1 MTEEGGGGDPQ
12 EMRQRLIER
21 STQDEGLRQRLLED
35 PKGTVEQELGARLPE
50 EVEIR
55 AVEETPEIIYLVLPP
70 KAAASLEDSELSER
84 DLDAIAGGYYPEPVA
99 SYNDCGSTRSKKACD
114 PLP

>member
-1 MTEEGGGGDPQ
+1 MSEAAGGYPV
-12 EMRQRLIER
+12 ETRRRLIER
-21 STQDEGLRQRLLED
+21 SAQDEELRQRLLDD
-35 PKGTVEQELGARLPE
+35 PKGTVERELGTKMPK